1 MTKPEISNRFDLDDI
16 RKIRDY
22 NSERYAS
29 MTPQEIVADTKAG
42 AAELMTT
49 IANRSSKN
57 KVMIISDENP
67 TPVAIPAVS

>member
-42 AAELMTT
+42 AAELMTA

-57 KVMIISDENP
+57 TVMIISDENP
-67 TPVAIPAVS
+67 APVAIPAVS